1 MALTVAIASES
12 PFDKE
17 IYRYLASTILK
28 REIIGWTGGYTFT
41 GCKAVAKL
49 APRFLKIAA
58 DHGIQH
64 AILAVDNDGRSSSR
78 PEHADN
84 HIAPVSLADEDAC
97 RECWLRQAIPPW
109 WTANGAKVCIAVP
122 VQIIETW
129 LLAIR
134 GTPPFTTKSPEQQY
148 HREPLKKAFFGKRA
162 LPVASRIELALAEL
176 QKPNAL
182 AVLAQ
187 RPSYGRFAAGFA
199 SWTEAPPGLL
209 ADLTPLSPD
218 ESAG

>member
-12 PFDKE
+12 PYDKE
-17 IYRYLASTILK
+17 IYRYLASTILN

-49 APRFLKIAA
+49 APQFLKIAA
-58 DHGIQH
+58 DREIRH
-64 AILAVDNDGRSSSR
+64 AILAVDNDGGSISR
-78 PEHADN
+78 PEHADD
-84 HIAPVSLADEDAC
+84 HIAPVSLTDDDAC
-97 RECWLRQAIPPW
+97 RECWLRQAIPPC

-134 GTPPFTTKSPEQQY
+134 GTSPFTAPSPEQQY
-148 HREPLKKAFFGKRA
+148 HRDPLKKAFFFGKKG

-187 RPSYGRFAAGFA
+187 RPSYVRFAAGFA
-199 SWTEAPPGLL
+199 TWP
-209 ADLTPLSPD
+209 
-218 ESAG
+218 